1 MQMYKAPVKK
11 RGLEGYWVFVPDSA
25 DDKATQTA
33 VLALG
38 ASLLFSGELFS
49 QQG

>member
-1 MQMYKAPVKK
+1 MQMYKAPVTK
-11 RGLEGYWVFVPDSA
+11 RAIGGHWLFVADSA
-25 DDKATQTA
+25 ADKAAQTA